1 MTQEELKILKR
12 DIKRMITTLQS
23 ELKELEE
30 SAKPISPENS
40 IGRISRMDAINNKG
54 VLDVSIR
61 NRKKKLSKLQLAL
74 SKVDSPGF
82 GNCVNC
88 KNPINPKRLMLL
100 PESNRCIRC
109 ASR

>member
-23 ELKELEE
+23 ELKSLEA
-30 SAKPISPENS
+30 SAQPISPENS

-54 VLDVSIR
+54 VLDASIR

-74 SKVDSPGF
+74 SKVDSAGF
-82 GNCVNC
+82 RNCVNC

-109 ASR
+109 A

>member
-12 DIKRMITTLQS
+12 DIKRMITTLQ
-23 ELKELEE
+23 KELEE
-30 SAKPISPENS
+30 LEASAKPIRPENS

-54 VLDVSIR
+54 VLDASIR
-61 NRKKKLSKLQLAL
+61 NRRKKLSKLQLAL
-74 SKVDSPGF
+74 TKVDSPGF
-82 GNCVNC
+82 GNCVTC

-109 ASR
+109 A

>member
-23 ELKELEE
+23 ELQELEE

-54 VLDVSIR
+54 VLDASIR

-109 ASR
+109 A

>member
-23 ELKELEE
+23 ELKSLEA
-30 SAKPISPENS
+30 SAQPISPENS

-54 VLDVSIR
+54 VLDASIR

-74 SKVDSPGF
+74 SKVDSAGF

-109 ASR
+109 A